1 MRATVSVEIGG
12 SCPGTGIIS
21 VGIAVVDFLFVLEC
35 RSRIFL
41 GVIVII
47 KTELIVV
54 NVAQRCIINS
64 FTCIGK
70 RHVEVFSV
78 GHFEK
83 GDR

>member
-21 VGIAVVDFLFVLEC
+21 VGIAVVDFLFILEC

-41 GVIVII
+41 GV
-47 KTELIVV
+47 
-54 NVAQRCIINS
+54 AQRCIINN